1 MKTITIGNLI
11 ELCRAHGFDD
21 LQDRIM
27 TVCDSVISEGANP
40 DRAFA
45 EIEEIADIVQEKIE
59 DAQIP
64 PDEEQLLLLNPSFPV
79 D

>member
-11 ELCRAHGFDD
+11 ELCKAHGFDD

-40 DRAFA
+40 DWAFA

-64 PDEEQLLLLNPSFPV
+64 PDEEDLALFHPTFLIE
-79 D
+79 